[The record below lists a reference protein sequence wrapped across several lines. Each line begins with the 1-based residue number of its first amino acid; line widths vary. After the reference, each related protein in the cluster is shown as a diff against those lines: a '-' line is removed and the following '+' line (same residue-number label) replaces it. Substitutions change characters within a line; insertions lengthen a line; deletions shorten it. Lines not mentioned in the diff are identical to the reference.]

1 MSTLKKTLLLGL
13 CLGLMMVFTACGD
26 PYDGINFDD
35 YIKVGNYK
43 GLEVNPYSTKVTDKE
58 VNAAIKENRE
68 NAATT
73 EFKETGTVKK
83 GDTVKID
90 FVGKINGKKFD
101 GGTGEDQS
109 LTIGSGQFIDGFE
122 TGLIGVKVGDSK
134 TLKLKF
140 PKDYNDSSVAGK
152 DVTFD
157 VTVKSKQVRTVPE
170 LDEDFV
176 KSQMKAAKVK
186 DVKTVADYKDYI
198 KKQLEK
204 QKTKDGIAEQ
214 KSYLWS
220 QVVSSSSIKTDKKG
234 KEQYPKELVDAQ
246 VETITTQYEDYA
258 KQNNMKLKDFLQQQM
273 GMDEK
278 TFKKQVKAYAQSMVK
293 ENLIVYYIADKEKIE
308 VSDKEYDKFIK
319 DQLAQYGYTEEQY
332 EEQTGKSYE
341 EANGEDNIRTQVYK
355 DKVQDFM
362 LDNAK
367 VKSKKKK

>member
-122 TGLIGVKVGDSK
+122 TGLICS
-134 TLKLKF
+134 
-140 PKDYNDSSVAGK
+140 A
-152 DVTFD
+152 
-157 VTVKSKQVRTVPE
+157 
-170 LDEDFV
+170 
-176 KSQMKAAKVK
+176 
-186 DVKTVADYKDYI
+186 
-198 KKQLEK
+198 
-204 QKTKDGIAEQ
+204 
-214 KSYLWS
+214 
-220 QVVSSSSIKTDKKG
+220 
-234 KEQYPKELVDAQ
+234 
-246 VETITTQYEDYA
+246 
-258 KQNNMKLKDFLQQQM
+258 
-273 GMDEK
+273 
-278 TFKKQVKAYAQSMVK
+278 
-293 ENLIVYYIADKEKIE
+293 
-308 VSDKEYDKFIK
+308 
-319 DQLAQYGYTEEQY
+319 
-332 EEQTGKSYE
+332 
-341 EANGEDNIRTQVYK
+341 
-355 DKVQDFM
+355 
-362 LDNAK
+362 
-367 VKSKKKK
+367 